1 MDGQVIGGFAAS
13 GAKSE
18 IDEQIRQAAIDTLFK
33 KWLWQPSGAQSSRFV
48 TKRRR
53 VS

>member
-1 MDGQVIGGFAAS
+1 MDGQLISGIAAS
-13 GAKSE
+13 GAKSG
-18 IDEQIRQAAIDTLFK
+18 IDEQIRQAAIVTLFK

-48 TKRRR
+48 TKRRP